1 MKVPPHV
8 LQDCLALAGVN
19 PVAGL
24 KESAFQARVVALA
37 KANGFAAYH
46 THDSR
51 RSEPGFPDLVLIRGG
66 VLIVAELKSTKGRVR
81 PSQERWLELF
91 REVGARVFLW
101 RPDDWASIRAELE
114 RKGG

>member
-1 MKVPPHV
+1 MRVPT
-8 LQDCLALAGVN
+8 DTADKCLALAGVN

-37 KANGFAAYH
+37 KANGWAHYH

-51 RSEPGFPDLVLIRGG
+51 RSEPGYPDLVLIRGA
-66 VLIVAELKSTKGRVR
+66 VLLVAELKSTKGRVR

-91 REVGARVFLW
+91 RGVGARVFLW
-101 RPDDWASIRAELE
+101 RPDDWAGIRAELE
-114 RKGG
+114 RKGE